1 MTDPDGTRIVADV
14 TPFETYHRSIHALS
28 DGTGLSEEEIW
39 MVAASA
45 VAVTGLLAF
54 LHAAEVVSDL
64 RAELRR
70 LAS

>member
-1 MTDPDGTRIVADV
+1 MTEPDGSRIVADV
-14 TPFETYHRSIHALS
+14 TPFEAYHHSMHALA

-45 VAVTGLLAF
+45 VAVTGLFAF
-54 LHAAEVVSDL
+54 LYAADLVSDL

>member
-1 MTDPDGTRIVADV
+1 MAVVRLTETTRHAVHLVA
-14 TPFETYHRSIHALS
+14 

-64 RAELRR
+64 KAELRR

>member
-1 MTDPDGTRIVADV
+1 MADV
-14 TPFETYHRSIHALS
+14 TPFEAYHHGIHALS

-45 VAVTGLLAF
+45 VVVTGLLAF

-64 RAELRR
+64 KAELRR